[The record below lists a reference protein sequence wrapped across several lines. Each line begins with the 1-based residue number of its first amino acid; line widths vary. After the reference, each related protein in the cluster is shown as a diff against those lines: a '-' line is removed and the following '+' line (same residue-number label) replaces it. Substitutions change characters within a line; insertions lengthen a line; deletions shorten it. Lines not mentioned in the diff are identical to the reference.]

1 MASIFLSGRERMPK
15 SERKKRM
22 PKFRRQEWFR
32 FKRLGEKWRIPRGR
46 DSKMRIRRSGKPA
59 MPSIGYRSSKFMRGL
74 HPSGLTE
81 VMINSP
87 KDIERVNPSKQ
98 VVRIASSVGSLKRE
112 KILTRAKELRIRV
125 LNPGKVEKRGA
136 ESAEKIGG

>member
-1 MASIFLSGRERMPK
+1 MPK

-59 MPSIGYRSSKFMRGL
+59 MPSIGYRSSKLVRGL

-81 VMINSP
+81 VMVSSP
-87 KDIERVNPSKQ
+87 KGIERVNPSKQ
-98 VVRIASSVGSLKRE
+98 VVRIASSVGILKRE

-136 ESAEKIGG
+136 ESAEKTGG